1 MAESKGFFVLKQK
14 YSPKYKPVEGY
25 KHIGLDEKG
34 VPYIQGS
41 TMKIVEL
48 VAEYT
53 GYKWGAE
60 ELHVQH
66 PHLALSQIHS
76 ALAYYHDHKDEIEAD
91 IERRMKLADEIFEE
105 LGPSPLAA
113 KLKAKGLI

>member
-1 MAESKGFFVLKQK
+1 VIKSRPLL
-14 YSPKYKPVEGY
+14 KYKQVEGY
-25 KHIGLDEKG
+25 KHVGLDEKG
-34 VPYIQGS
+34 VPYIQGT

-53 GYKWGAE
+53 GYGWEAK

-66 PHLALSQIHS
+66 PHLTLSQIHS

-105 LGPSPLAA
+105 LGPSPLSA
-113 KLKAKGLI
+113 KIKAKGLI

>member
-1 MAESKGFFVLKQK
+1 MLKQN
-14 YSPKYKPVEGY
+14 SLEYKPVEGY
-25 KHIGLDEKG
+25 KHVGLDEKG

-60 ELHVQH
+60 EPHVQH
-66 PHLALSQIHS
+66 PHLALSQIYS
-76 ALAYYHDHKDEIEAD
+76 ALSYYHDHKDEIEAD

-105 LGPSPLAA
+105 LGPSPLSA
-113 KLKAKGLI
+113 KLKPKRPA